1 MTDMTLLMYAC
12 KSGASGVGDP
22 KAAARVS
29 LICLP
34 TLNSLIKVPVLWK
47 KTYQNLLRYS
57 LFLAVLLEIIQDFYL
72 WYFYFSGTL
81 EQILEDLNWKSI
93 EMSTICFGNGI

>member
-29 LICLP
+29 FD
-34 TLNSLIKVPVLWK
+34 TLCTSKVNKSDTTQLSVLDCK
-47 KTYQNLLRYS
+47 EVDSRRSKSGQQMQMDRHDSPALRNLL
-57 LFLAVLLEIIQDFYL
+57 
-72 WYFYFSGTL
+72 
-81 EQILEDLNWKSI
+81 
-93 EMSTICFGNGI
+93 

>member
-29 LICLP
+29 LIP
-34 TLNSLIKVPVLWK
+34 FVLQK
-47 KTYQNLLRYS
+47 NKSDTTQLSVLGCKEVDSRRSKSGQQMQMDRHDSPALRNLL
-57 LFLAVLLEIIQDFYL
+57 
-72 WYFYFSGTL
+72 
-81 EQILEDLNWKSI
+81 
-93 EMSTICFGNGI
+93 